1 MINTIWKRLI
11 NKVPMKYMNSL
22 QACVFHKK
30 KRAMILTFFIQ
41 PKPVFL
47 LKFTV
52 MQVLYTLRGGIQDS
66 RTGTG
71 LLRHALHCDPE
82 RTLFTRSES
91 FDSSINWVKVDIY
104 LHNVHSDLGRVAV
117 VRGNTNCT
125 PISA

>member
-47 LKFTV
+47 LKFKPTTV
-52 MQVLYTLRGGIQDS
+52 MQFCIHYGAAYRTAGQVQD
-66 RTGTG
+66 
-71 LLRHALHCDPE
+71 C
-82 RTLFTRSES
+82 
-91 FDSSINWVKVDIY
+91 
-104 LHNVHSDLGRVAV
+104 
-117 VRGNTNCT
+117 
-125 PISA
+125 